1 MCLVRFE
8 LNTCVEPPHNGK
20 VTSLSFQPPPPPPR
34 NSLSSSTSLAGKSTG
49 SAPPFAAVSTSEDG
63 NVKTWV
69 LLGGAEERGG
79 DASWACRSIAYYQC
93 LPCRGACFSRDG
105 SLLATNFKKV
115 RPLDSSIY
123 KKTVYC
129 VPWHSVSFSVS
140 LYGILTPVNYARFSA
155 VPSLQKHSRE

>member
-123 KKTVYC
+123 KKNSLLCSLAFCLIQCLTLWDPYTCELRKV
-129 VPWHSVSFSVS
+129 FSS
-140 LYGILTPVNYARFSA
+140 PFPPETFS
-155 VPSLQKHSRE
+155 